1 VSSSQKKTALISVS
15 DKSGL
20 LPFAKALAEM
30 GWRIL
35 STGGTLKTLKENG
48 IPADSVSEYTGHP
61 EIMDGRVKTLHP
73 KIHGG
78 LLSVR
83 DLATHRE
90 AMQAHGIDAID
101 IVAVNLYPFKETV
114 AKPDVALEEAIENI
128 DIGGPSMLRSSAKNH
143 RYVTVVCHPADYTRV
158 IDELRKAGAT
168 SPGTRQA
175 LALKAFRHT
184 ADYDAAISD
193 YLAGK
198 VMGEPTLRLSF
209 VKGRPLRYGENDH
222 QKAEFFLEKEALDGH
237 EPNIGSAR
245 QLHGKELSYN
255 NLVDA
260 DAALEAARDLYDA
273 PAVAIVKHMNP
284 CGYATGKTLDQA
296 FEAAWDGD
304 PVSAFGS
311 VIAVTRQVD
320 LATAERLK
328 GRFVELLIAPGF
340 AADALEYLQKK
351 SKDIRLLDI
360 GSLAPASHRKV
371 YKHILGGMLVQDRDV
386 DLNRKWES
394 VTKAPFP
401 EALKGLGMFTWK
413 ACKHVKSN
421 AIVLGQE
428 YAEGCYTLVG
438 MGPGQPNRIDSNLK
452 LCQPRARENLARQA
466 EVRGLKGPE
475 AEGWVKDQVG
485 RLVMASD
492 AFFPFDDNVVAAH
505 SGGIRHILQPGGS
518 LRDADVIA
526 TADKL
531 GIAMV
536 FTGTRHFRH

>member
-1 VSSSQKKTALISVS
+1 MANKTALLSVS

-20 LPFAKALAEM
+20 VPFAKALAEL
-30 GWRIL
+30 GYRIL
-35 STGGTLKTLKENG
+35 STGGTLKTLQEQG
-48 IPADSVSEYTGHP
+48 IPATQVSEYTGSP

-78 LLSVR
+78 LLGMR
-83 DLATHRE
+83 DVASHVE
-90 AMQAHGIDAID
+90 AMKIHGIDPID

-114 AKPDVALEEAIENI
+114 ARAEVTLEEAIENI

-143 RYVTVVCHPADYTRV
+143 KFVTVVCHPADYPRV
-158 IDELRKAGAT
+158 IEELRKEGDT
-168 SPGTRQA
+168 TPGTRQA
-175 LALKAFRHT
+175 LAIKAFRHT

-193 YLAGK
+193 WLAGRISS
-198 VMGEPTLRLSF
+198 EPTLRLSF
-209 VKGRPLRYGENDH
+209 VKGRTLRYGENDH
-222 QKAEFFLEKEALDGH
+222 QKAEFFLEKEALDGM
-237 EPNIGSAR
+237 EPNLGSAR

-260 DAALEAARDLYDA
+260 DAALEAVRDLHEG
-273 PAVAIVKHMNP
+273 PAVAIIKHMNP
-284 CGYATGKTLDQA
+284 CGYATGATLDEA

-311 VIAVTRQVD
+311 VIAVSRPVD

-328 GRFVELLIAPGF
+328 GRFVELLVAPGF
-340 AADALEYLQKK
+340 DADALEYLRKK

-360 GSLAPASHRKV
+360 GSLVPPRPRKV

-386 DLNRKWES
+386 DLNRKWECA
-394 VTKAPFP
+394 TKAAFP
-401 EALKGLGMFTWK
+401 DAMKGLGMFTWK

-421 AIVLGQE
+421 AIVIGQE
-428 YAEGCYTLVG
+428 YAPGRYTLVG

-466 EVRGLKGPE
+466 EKKGLQGSDS
-475 AEGWVKDQVG
+475 AAYVKEQLAG
-485 RLVMASD
+485 CVMASD

-505 SGGIRHILQPGGS
+505 EGGIRYILQPGGS
-518 LRDADVIA
+518 LRDQDVIA
-526 TADKL
+526 TADRL